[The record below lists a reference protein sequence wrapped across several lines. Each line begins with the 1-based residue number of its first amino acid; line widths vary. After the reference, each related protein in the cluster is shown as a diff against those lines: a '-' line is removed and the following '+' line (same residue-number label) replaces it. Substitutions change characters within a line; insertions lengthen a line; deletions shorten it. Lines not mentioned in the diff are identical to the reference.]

1 MTADDPTDVDVLAR
15 ELHESMKHPL
25 ETGMFMK
32 NIARPQIPFDD
43 LSPEAREGRREMAR
57 FLLRRFEISP
67 RSACR

>member
-1 MTADDPTDVDVLAR
+1 MTANDPADVEALAR

-32 NIARPQIPFDD
+32 NFARPQIAFVG

-67 RSACR
+67 RSDRR